1 MIVRTLGLAAFL
13 ATTALAQTPT
23 PTASPYATIR
33 GYVFDSLLT
42 GATLPAAAVS
52 LTGPVAR
59 STVADPRGRF
69 GFDSL
74 PPGQY
79 TITFNHPT
87 LDNVGYAPPEKV
99 LDLRAGVLTR
109 LFLSTAASTAMY
121 QRLCPAT
128 TATDLGVLVGSL
140 REVTTR
146 RLLGGGE
153 IRVEWLESQLS
164 QELGFTHRTRA
175 VGATTDSL
183 GRFRICGLPTGRPMM
198 LKARH
203 QGVDG
208 APLELNFGGR
218 SLAIRPISID
228 VGDTVA
234 TAPGAPTIAAAAR
247 HKAVL
252 KGTVRKEG
260 GDPLSG
266 AQVLVLGSSAITEV
280 TASGAFQLD
289 SLPGGTHMVEIR
301 AIGFDRRREAV
312 ELNPDQPATLDVRM
326 KQVATIIQELNV
338 TAKAAESEFDT
349 RKARN
354 NGGYFITADDI
365 ERRNT
370 LRTEDLFR
378 AVPGLNVVPSG
389 GFDYQVVSSRGVGI
403 SGKLCSPDFFIDGV
417 RTEVDPQIA
426 GGIPANPSDIYGI
439 EVYNSAILA
448 PAEYQTQGSC
458 GVIAIWTK
466 RGQTRK
472 KR

>member
-1 MIVRTLGLAAFL
+1 M
-13 ATTALAQTPT
+13 
-23 PTASPYATIR
+23 
-33 GYVFDSLLT
+33 
-42 GATLPAAAVS
+42 
-52 LTGPVAR
+52 
-59 STVADPRGRF
+59 
-69 GFDSL
+69 
-74 PPGQY
+74 
-79 TITFNHPT
+79 
-87 LDNVGYAPPEKV
+87 
-99 LDLRAGVLTR
+99 
-109 LFLSTAASTAMY
+109 
-121 QRLCPAT
+121 
-128 TATDLGVLVGSL
+128 
-140 REVTTR
+140 
-146 RLLGGGE
+146 
-153 IRVEWLESQLS
+153 
-164 QELGFTHRTRA
+164 
-175 VGATTDSL
+175 
-183 GRFRICGLPTGRPMM
+183 
-198 LKARH
+198 
-203 QGVDG
+203 
-208 APLELNFGGR
+208 
-218 SLAIRPISID
+218 
-228 VGDTVA
+228 
-234 TAPGAPTIAAAAR
+234 
-247 HKAVL
+247 
-252 KGTVRKEG
+252 
-260 GDPLSG
+260 
-266 AQVLVLGSSAITEV
+266 LVLGSSAITEV

-458 GVIAIWTK
+458 GVVAIWTK